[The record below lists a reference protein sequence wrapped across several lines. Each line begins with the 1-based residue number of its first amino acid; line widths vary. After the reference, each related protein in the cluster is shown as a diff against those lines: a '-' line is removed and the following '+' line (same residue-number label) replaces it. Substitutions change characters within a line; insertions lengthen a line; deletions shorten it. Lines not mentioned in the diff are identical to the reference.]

1 MAAKNQILLLTTPL
15 PANYKI
21 KEILGVVTGS
31 TARTRGVGGKFI
43 ASIESVF
50 GGEVTAFTQE
60 MEKARFEAI
69 ERMREKAAA
78 LGANVVCGIDIE
90 TTEVF
95 QGTVLVSATGTALIS
110 SSSK

>member
-1 MAAKNQILLLTTPL
+1 MTSPL
-15 PANYKI
+15 PDTYKI
-21 KEILGVVTGS
+21 VEILGLVTGS

-69 ERMREKAAA
+69 DRMKEKAVS
-78 LGANVVCGIDIE
+78 LGANAIVGIDVE

-95 QGTVLVSATGTALIS
+95 QGTVLVSATGTAMVVGEKNGS
-110 SSSK
+110 